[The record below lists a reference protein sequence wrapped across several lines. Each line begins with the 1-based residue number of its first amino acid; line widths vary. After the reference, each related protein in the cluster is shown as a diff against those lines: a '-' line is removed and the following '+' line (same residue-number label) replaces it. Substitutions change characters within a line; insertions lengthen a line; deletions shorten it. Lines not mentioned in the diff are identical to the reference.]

1 MEKLYSVR
9 VIRKENQAVQGVY
22 IEEFWKFCGVYTSEF
37 ITEYAGTIQ
46 DTDLVDCN
54 IILDEDAVYLNRL
67 KAKHSVTFSNLKKHS
82 DLSSRDKRKRLGR
95 KIERELLLKIA
106 ELFEWNKEWIRD
118 FKKICKA
125 FVESDFAYSNYLTHL
140 FLDQFSED
148 MKLMQIDIFSDCMDM
163 IYTVGATLTGSP
175 YRKFAYLNCMRKIN
189 RICLS
194 EGTRRVFDDE
204 LIMKVAHQLSVD
216 DEAFSMGNVLA
227 GLVGLSRR
235 KFWNQGQLYMEEV
248 LDKEGDN
255 KYSAF
260 VYYALAHFLEVEEQE
275 KQEAWELYHHMGE
288 IAPQSYRMLFKRA
301 TELFHQEKNSEW
313 CNKFF
318 QIYKLMKEK
327 EARGWIQPLELE
339 YYYKCAKILNRI
351 PADISERMGIKHIEE
366 RDIEEIKIDKFSS
379 SNFMKN
385 FIFDNNLKL
394 VYMKYFQEKMGSHDF
409 DKIVGQI

>member
-1 MEKLYSVR
+1 MRNLYSVR
-9 VIRKENQAVQGVY
+9 IIRKESQAVQAVY
-22 IEEFWKFCGVYTSEF
+22 IEEFWKFCGVYTSEY
-37 ITEYAGTIQ
+37 ITKYSDTIL
-46 DTDLVDCN
+46 DEDIVDCN
-54 IILDEDAVYLNRL
+54 IILDEDAACLSKL
-67 KAKHSVTFSNLKKHS
+67 KARFSVMFSDLQRYS
-82 DLSSRDKRKRLGR
+82 DLSSRDKRKRFGR
-95 KIERELLLKIA
+95 KIERELLSKIA
-106 ELFEWNKEWIRD
+106 GLFRWNKECIQD

-148 MKLMQIDIFSDCMDM
+148 MKLMQIDILNGCMDM
-163 IYTVGATLTGSP
+163 IYGVEENMNGNL
-175 YRKFAYLNCMRKIN
+175 YRKFAYLNCARKIN

-194 EGTRRVFDDE
+194 KETRRIFDDGI
-204 LIMKVAHQLSVD
+204 IMKVAHQLSVE

-235 KFWNQGQLYMEEV
+235 KFWNQGQLYMREI

-260 VYYALAHFLEVEEQE
+260 VYYALAHFLEVEEKDE
-275 KQEAWELYHHMGE
+275 QEAWKLYHHMGE

-301 TELFHQEKNSEW
+301 TELFHQKKSPDW
-313 CNKFF
+313 CNEFF

-327 EARGWIQPLELE
+327 EAKGWIQPLELE

-351 PADISERMGIKHIEE
+351 PADISEEIGIKHIEE
-366 RDIEEIKIDKFSS
+366 KDIEEIKSDKFIN

-385 FIFDNNLKL
+385 FIFDNNLRAI
-394 VYMKYFQEKMGSHDF
+394 YIKYFQAK
-409 DKIVGQI
+409 